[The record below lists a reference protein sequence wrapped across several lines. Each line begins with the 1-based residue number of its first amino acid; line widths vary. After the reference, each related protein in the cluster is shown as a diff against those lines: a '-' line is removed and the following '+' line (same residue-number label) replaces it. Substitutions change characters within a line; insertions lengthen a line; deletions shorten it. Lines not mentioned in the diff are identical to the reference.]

1 MMMLII
7 FLITDI
13 SMVGIFAESMEILQT
28 TGKEC

>member
-13 SMVGIFAESMEILQT
+13 SMVGILPESMEILQN